1 MVNNPSGGC
10 LVTVKGIVFSA
21 LFAAL
26 MVVLGYFQISLPFT
40 PVPIILGNLA
50 VMLAGALLGPVYGFF
65 SVALVVLLSV
75 LGLPLI
81 QGHSG
86 LGLLLGASGGFVWG
100 WPIAALLTG
109 WAVSRVKGY
118 SLLSWLAIFVSIEVF
133 GALFDYL
140 PAIPQLMAVAH
151 LSFAKAMVEGCYPF
165 LLGDTLK
172 ALVASLVVWPV
183 RRVFPPARLTGR
195 QGPPVVHLDA

>member
-1 MVNNPSGGC
+1 M
-10 LVTVKGIVFSA
+10 TVKGIVFSA

-26 MVVLGYFQISLPFT
+26 MVVLGYFQITLPFT

-50 VMLAGALLGPVYGFF
+50 VMLAGAMLGPWYGFF
-65 SVALVVLLSV
+65 SVALVVVLSI

-81 QGHSG
+81 QGHGG

-100 WPIAALLTG
+100 WPFCALLTG
-109 WAVSRVKGY
+109 WAVGRVKGHG
-118 SLLSWLAIFVSIEVF
+118 LLSWMGIFVSIEVF
-133 GALFDYL
+133 GSLFNYV

-151 LSFAKAMVEGCYPF
+151 LSFAKAMVEGFYPF
-165 LLGDTLK
+165 LLGDALK

-183 RRVFPPARLTGR
+183 RRVFPPARLTGHHTT
-195 QGPPVVHLDA
+195 PVVPLDV